1 MTTDQ
6 PNTDVCAPSETYH
19 SYDPALADHLAEL
32 KEICQET
39 GATEVQVLRHA
50 DMAWLYYE
58 ANGRIGEVRIPK
70 SGTIIIAR
78 FSTTD
83 GGEPGLEQP

>member
-6 PNTDVCAPSETYH
+6 PDTNADHHP
-19 SYDPALADHLAEL
+19 YDPALADHLAEL

-39 GATEVQVLRHA
+39 GATEVRVLRHA
-50 DMAWLYYE
+50 GMTWLYYE
-58 ANGRIGEVRIPK
+58 ANGRVREVRIPK
-70 SGTIIIAR
+70 SGTIFIAR